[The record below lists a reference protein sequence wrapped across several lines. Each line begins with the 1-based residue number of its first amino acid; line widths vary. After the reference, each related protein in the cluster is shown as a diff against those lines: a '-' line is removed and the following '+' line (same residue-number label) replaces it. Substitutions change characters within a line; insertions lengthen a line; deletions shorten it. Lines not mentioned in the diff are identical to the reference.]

1 MTGLEF
7 ADTEKTPPSENQD
20 SISMGDLVIYAGLP
34 LRQTSSLIPSAL
46 NY

>member
-20 SISMGDLVIYAGLP
+20 SISMGDLVKSKQFSIYVRLP
-34 LRQTSSLIPSAL
+34 L
-46 NY
+46 